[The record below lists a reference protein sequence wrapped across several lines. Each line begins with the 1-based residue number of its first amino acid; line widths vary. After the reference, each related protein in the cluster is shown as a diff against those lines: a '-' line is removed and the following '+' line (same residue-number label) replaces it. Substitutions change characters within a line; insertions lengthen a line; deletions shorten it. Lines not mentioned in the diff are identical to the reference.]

1 MFKMFVQSRNNCVA
15 PISDFLFLKFCCRF
29 FYHKMLFYNTF
40 YFFETRYSFKKN
52 YLYPLTKRFD
62 GRLCHTLAMCKN
74 MENTTNFHLRLH
86 LPIYNKQIR
95 ILINTFCNRS
105 QKQQFNICLLHYID
119 IVYKVQSIASTHV

>member
-1 MFKMFVQSRNNCVA
+1 MCSRNLR
-15 PISDFLFLKFCCRF
+15 FLIFKVLSFFFFDYKILFC
-29 FYHKMLFYNTF
+29 NP
-40 YFFETRYSFKKN
+40 FFEIPYSFKKKN
-52 YLYPLTKRFD
+52 WYPLTKRFD

-119 IVYKVQSIASTHV
+119 IVYKVQRIASTHVWGRFRKEKC